1 MRLNTTAPLPQ
12 LECIPAFSD
21 NYIWLLHDGQHAWVV
36 DPGDAGPVRA
46 ALQAQGLILAG
57 ILLTHHHHDHT
68 GGVAELVADSGAAVF
83 GPVGEVL
90 PEPVTRVGEGDRL
103 QVLG

>member
-12 LECIPAFSD
+12 LQCIPAFSD

-46 ALQAQGLILAG
+46 ALQEQGLILAG

-68 GGVAELVADSGAAVF
+68 GSRGSARIGDDNNEK
-83 GPVGEVL
+83 P
-90 PEPVTRVGEGDRL
+90 GDRHHACSP
-103 QVLG
+103 QEIHGPST

>member
-12 LECIPAFSD
+12 LQCIPAFSD

-46 ALQAQGLILAG
+46 ALQ
-57 ILLTHHHHDHT
+57 
-68 GGVAELVADSGAAVF
+68 E
-83 GPVGEVL
+83 
-90 PEPVTRVGEGDRL
+90 
-103 QVLG
+103 